1 MQLFT
6 RPAFRISRL
15 QNTLLEDTDGKGKFK
30 RRLTCSFFLSVDKG
44 GLFFTKLSFEKSK
57 FTTFSSQPIE
67 RLARFETQLAMQPSS
82 EVLGGFSG
90 TFCTV

>member
-6 RPAFRISRL
+6 RPVFHISRL
-15 QNTLLEDTDGKGKFK
+15 KNTLLEDTDGKGKFK
-30 RRLTCSFFLSVDKG
+30 RRLTCSFFLLVDKG
-44 GLFFTKLSFEKSK
+44 GLFFTNCPSRNSK

-67 RLARFETQLAMQPSS
+67 WLACFETQLAMQPSS
-82 EVLGGFSG
+82 EVLGEFSG